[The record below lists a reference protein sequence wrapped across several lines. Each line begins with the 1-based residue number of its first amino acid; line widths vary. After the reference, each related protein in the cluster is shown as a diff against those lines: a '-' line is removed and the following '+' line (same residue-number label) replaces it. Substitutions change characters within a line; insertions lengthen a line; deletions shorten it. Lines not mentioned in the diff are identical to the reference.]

1 RLGVHVV
8 SKLRQLHHKACRL
21 SFKPTLR
28 LVLPPEMT
36 NRLVNGVTHFLV
48 RLQPYRT
55 ALVRWP
61 RTPDSLGDRV
71 TKGAAGVRCFRT
83 VKHQHTVE
91 QGDFRCHLHHFTSR
105 GVERTLGRTDEQP
118 QEYSSHGRDKP

>member
-1 RLGVHVV
+1 RRNRLCLHEC
-8 SKLRQLHHKACRL
+8 SKLCQLYHKACRL
-21 SFKPTLR
+21 CIKTTLR
-28 LVLPPEMT
+28 LVLRPEMT

-48 RLQPYRT
+48 RLYPYRT

-61 RTPDSLGDRV
+61 GTPDSLGDRV

-91 QGDFRCHLHHFTSR
+91 QGDFR
-105 GVERTLGRTDEQP
+105 
-118 QEYSSHGRDKP
+118 